1 MTGLLVIATSQT
13 LTVRKSLEKMYF
25 PLRLKHAS
33 LMDVTISVKKFFLA
47 GSSYSASVCAELSQ
61 IPDYILLRL
70 EYSSH
75 VANLDDSFA
84 RRIEEHII

>member
-25 PLRLKHAS
+25 PFLLKQAS
-33 LMDVTISVKKFFLA
+33 LIDVTISVKKFFLA

-61 IPDYILLRL
+61 MPDYVILRS

-75 VANLDDSFA
+75 VANLDDSLTG
-84 RRIEEHII
+84 RI